1 MIIRYNIEDE
11 REIKKLTYSKRFT
24 EYPNMFLSNICEVRV
39 NPDDFLQENNF
50 IIKCRS
56 KILPRQILIYGKKT
70 KNYPGDDLYLNFWM
84 NIFLKTIEK
93 GYLQKYDFKK
103 NKSKTE
109 LSIGLPLEFRR
120 RAFNYKEWK
129 KENIIDF
136 LSCLFN
142 TTLEEGE
149 YKQQDLWE
157 ELLVA

>member
-70 KNYPGDDLYLNFWM
+70 ILV
-84 NIFLKTIEK
+84 TIC
-93 GYLQKYDFKK
+93 
-103 NKSKTE
+103 
-109 LSIGLPLEFRR
+109 I
-120 RAFNYKEWK
+120 
-129 KENIIDF
+129 
-136 LSCLFN
+136 
-142 TTLEEGE
+142 
-149 YKQQDLWE
+149 
-157 ELLVA
+157 

>member
-1 MIIRYNIEDE
+1 
-11 REIKKLTYSKRFT
+11 
-24 EYPNMFLSNICEVRV
+24 
-39 NPDDFLQENNF
+39 
-50 IIKCRS
+50 
-56 KILPRQILIYGKKT
+56 
-70 KNYPGDDLYLNFWM
+70 M